1 MAPAGLSCARLSAT
15 CAISLRAIKKPLTYP
30 PALSR
35 TTKSCRAKKKFWA
48 DGLAASASE
57 VAKKLGG
64 FEHCDDGGRSA
75 VLGKIHR
82 LGLAPR
88 AKTPP
93 RPLSRK
99 QKQALENGRTRLRSR
114 KPETKKRAA
123 KNNRRSEPRSDP
135 KPDTPPQTLFVS
147 SRKKREMGI
156 TDPEDGIGR
165 RGSAFP
171 KPDDDLPLEVLQYLE
186 RHLYT

>member
-1 MAPAGLSCARLSAT
+1 MSSWTDGRVE
-15 CAISLRAIKKPLTYP
+15 
-30 PALSR
+30 AL
-35 TTKSCRAKKKFWA
+35 KKFWA